1 MKEFR
6 LIKISADTPLERGV
20 QYGKQAVEEISVCIN
35 TYRERLQSG
44 RDMRWEKARELAMS
58 HLPSIRELMPDILEE
73 ARGIALGAGVDFE
86 DVMVLN
92 CRYEILHYPWQ
103 KGECTAF
110 ALTREATADGKVYV
124 GQNWDQRPSLLQHSL
139 VLDITEE
146 ETGSRIIGTTEA
158 GQLIRNGMNVTRGV
172 AQCANSLHS
181 RLDTAGA
188 GVPSNFLRRKVL
200 TLGSMEEMVSLL
212 RGAKRS
218 VSNNFCIG
226 TRENLVADIE
236 AVPGLAVRLDPV
248 GGILTHANNLLVNRD
263 LDAYRNERFRGDR
276 LYQLLALERGNITL
290 SYIQQC
296 LKDHYGYP
304 EGICSHI
311 TEQNRTWQ
319 TIASIIYG
327 LDDNKAWICY
337 GNPCENEYREYSL

>member
-6 LIKISADTPLERGV
+6 FIKVSADTPLERGV
-20 QYGKQAVEEISVCIN
+20 QYGRQAAAEIATCVE
-35 TYRERLQSG
+35 TYRNRFYSG
-44 RDMRWEKARELAMS
+44 RSLSWEKVRALAMD
-58 HLPSIRELMPDILEE
+58 HLPYIQALMPDILEE
-73 ARGIALGAGVDFE
+73 ARGVAQGAGVDFE
-86 DVMVLN
+86 DIMVLN
-92 CRYEILHYPWQ
+92 CRYEILHYPCQ

-110 ALTREATADGKVYV
+110 ALTREATADGKLYV
-124 GQNWDQRPSLLQHSL
+124 GQNWDQRPSLMQHSL

-146 ETGSRIIGTTEA
+146 ETGSRIIGVTEA
-158 GQLIRNGMNVTRGV
+158 GQLIRNGMNTTLGV

-181 RLDTAGA
+181 SLDTTGA

-212 RGAKRS
+212 RSAKRT

-236 AVPGLAVRLDPV
+236 AVPDLAVRLDPV
-248 GGILTHANNLLVNRD
+248 GGILTHANNLLVNSD
-263 LDAYRNERFRGDR
+263 LDTYRNERFRGDR
-276 LYQLLALERGNITL
+276 LYQLLSLERGKITL
-290 SYIQQC
+290 DYLKQC
-296 LKDHYGYP
+296 LRDHYGHP

-327 LDDNKAWICY
+327 LDDNKAWICC
-337 GNPCENEYREYSL
+337 GNPCENEYKEYSL